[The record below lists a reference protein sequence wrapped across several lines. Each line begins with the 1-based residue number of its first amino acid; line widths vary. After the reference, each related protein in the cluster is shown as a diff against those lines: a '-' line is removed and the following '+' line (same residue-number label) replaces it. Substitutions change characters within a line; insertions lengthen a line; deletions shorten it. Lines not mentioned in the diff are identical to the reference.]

1 MIKKLFKALA
11 PWCRF
16 FITEYSRMHSDRT
29 TRQKSHSFSFPW
41 FHSFAPRTTDL
52 CPPDFVGKNLCN
64 NQEKTPY
71 YFLKFAEFC
80 DQQIISGQSHF
91 GLSKREDS
99 RAVWSIAYA
108 NTGWAESQKYR
119 LWDRAVACAALSRK
133 TVHADFIEGS
143 RVLISSGSVTSS
155 FNASWALPIPY
166 SWSLFDLMLFLFIY
180 LNIIES

>member
-29 TRQKSHSFSFPW
+29 TRQKSHSFSFPR

-52 CPPDFVGKNLCN
+52 CPPDFVG
-64 NQEKTPY
+64 
-71 YFLKFAEFC
+71 
-80 DQQIISGQSHF
+80 QSHF
-91 GLSKREDS
+91 GLSKRKDS
-99 RAVWSIAYA
+99 RAVCSIAYA
-108 NTGWAESQKYR
+108 NTGWAPTQKYW
-119 LWDRAVACAALSRK
+119 LWDKGAVPRAAFSGN

-143 RVLISSGSVTSS
+143 RLLVSSGSATSS

-166 SWSLFDLMLFLFIY
+166 SWPLFDLILFLLI
-180 LNIIES
+180 